1 MSDIKV
7 SFQACAEA
15 IPLKYV
21 VIILRDGD
29 QVLWARHRRRSA
41 WEIPGGHLEPVC
53 IYTVSRDGRQDSGLL
68 YAASAGVQGP
78 LPAFE
83 MAETRWFSA
92 LPEELTYPEIQPLL
106 WRQARIVRGQANDD
120 GLSQMTDIFNE

>member
-1 MSDIKV
+1 MSEIKV
-7 SFQACAEA
+7 SFQSCAEA

-21 VIILRDGD
+21 
-29 QVLWARHRRRSA
+29 
-41 WEIPGGHLEPVC
+41 
-53 IYTVSRDGRQDSGLL
+53 GRQDSGLL

-83 MAETRWFSA
+83 MAETRWFSE

-106 WRQARIVRGQANDD
+106 WRQARQVRGQGNNDE
-120 GLSQMTDIFNE
+120 LSQMTDIFNE